1 MALSRDQIDSRRH
14 TIPGRYL
21 VTIHSRQRRDTFS
34 VGIDILTE
42 WRPSTKRKS
51 RSSDGESH
59 GDSAEYV
66 FWTVELEAK
75 GITNFK
81 EDDVIQDG
89 AQFFTVDSIKYE
101 MLRRRQRAFC
111 SLTVDPA
118 ALADL
123 D

>member
-1 MALSRDQIDSRRH
+1 MAISRDLIDSRRH
-14 TIPGRYL
+14 IIPGRY
-21 VTIHSRQRRDTFS
+21 VVAIHSRQPRDTFS
-34 VGIDILTE
+34 VGREVLTE
-42 WRPSTKRKS
+42 QRPSTKRKS

-59 GDSAEYV
+59 GDSVEYV
-66 FWTVELEAK
+66 FWTVELEAA

-81 EDDVIQDG
+81 ADDVIQDG

-101 MLRRRQRAFC
+101 LLRRRQRAFC

-118 ALADL
+118 SLADI